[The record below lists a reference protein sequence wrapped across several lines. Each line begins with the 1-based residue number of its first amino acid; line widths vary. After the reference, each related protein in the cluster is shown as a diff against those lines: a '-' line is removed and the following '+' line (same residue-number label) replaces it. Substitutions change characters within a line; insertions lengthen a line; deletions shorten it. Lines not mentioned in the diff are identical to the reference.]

1 MALLASENSKV
12 VDAAL
17 SACSRLMINNW
28 EELEQPVRRMVAENA
43 FDFIVTREEGALY
56 EMEGY
61 ELVCTEY
68 QEYDGVL
75 QPYSLFRAKG

>member
-1 MALLASENSKV
+1 
-12 VDAAL
+12 
-17 SACSRLMINNW
+17 
-28 EELEQPVRRMVAENA
+28 MVAENA
-43 FDFIVTREEGALY
+43 FDFIVTREEGPLY

-61 ELVCTEY
+61 ELVCTGY